1 VLRREIDGG
10 RGVARGADERGSV
23 AMVVM
28 VLFVMASL
36 ATVMV
41 ARDTSELRS
50 VRTSQDRAA
59 ALAGTDAAL
68 AAGVARAAV
77 ETTPSFTESG
87 MSGDVTWHV
96 EANRVDEGRW
106 ELVVNATANASL
118 RTVSAALE
126 RRGGSGWVVVDWQ
139 EGAPA

>member
-1 VLRREIDGG
+1 MLSRST
-10 RGVARGADERGSV
+10 DERGSV

-50 VRTSQDRAA
+50 IRTSQDRAV
-59 ALAGTDAAL
+59 ALAGTDAGL

-77 ETTPSFTESG
+77 ESSTKFSESG
-87 MSGDVTWHV
+87 SAGDVSWTV
-96 EANRVDEGRW
+96 DANRLDPGRW
-106 ELVVNATANASL
+106 QLVITATANGSL

-126 RRGGSGWVVVDWQ
+126 RRGASGWVVADWQ
-139 EGAPA
+139 EGDPA

>member
-1 VLRREIDGG
+1 MLRQ
-10 RGVARGADERGSV
+10 DERGSV

-59 ALAGTDAAL
+59 ALAATDAGL
-68 AAGVARAAV
+68 AAGVARAAI
-77 ETTPSFTESG
+77 ETTDTFSESG
-87 MSGDVTWHV
+87 TAGDVAWSV
-96 EANRVDEGRW
+96 EASRPDPARW
-106 ELVVNATANASL
+106 DLVVTATANGSL
-118 RTVSAALE
+118 RTVSAGLE
-126 RRGGSGWVVVDWQ
+126 HRGGSGWVVVNWQ
-139 EGAPA
+139 EGDGT